1 MFVDLLARAVLK
13 VLYPHAVTGQVGCGE
28 YFNGYICNSKVHTR
42 HEPHIAH
49 GISGPVAA
57 QIGACFEE
65 INFGIP
71 LKALPEELQR
81 RIANRLGFDSLE
93 GMEEELMGILSEIL
107 AL

>member
-13 VLYPHAVTGQVGCGE
+13 VLYPHAMAGRVGCGE
-28 YFNGYICNSKVHTR
+28 CFNGYICNSKVHTR

-49 GISGPVAA
+49 GISSPVAA

-65 INFGIP
+65 IKIGSP
-71 LKALPEELQR
+71 LRELPHEIQR
-81 RIANRLGFDSLE
+81 CIANRLGFDSLKSV
-93 GMEEELMGILSEIL
+93 EEELVGILSEIL